1 MGIPD
6 HITCLLRNLHAGQEA
21 TVRTRHETMD
31 WYKIGKGVHQ
41 VCVLSLCSF
50 NFYAEHILQNAGLD
64 DSQTGIKITR
74 RNINNLSYT
83 DHTILMA
90 QSEEKLKEH
99 LDVGERGVKMLA

>member
-1 MGIPD
+1 
-6 HITCLLRNLHAGQEA
+6 
-21 TVRTRHETMD
+21 MD

>member
-1 MGIPD
+1 M
-6 HITCLLRNLHAGQEA
+6 
-21 TVRTRHETMD
+21 
-31 WYKIGKGVHQ
+31 
-41 VCVLSLCSF
+41 
-50 NFYAEHILQNAGLD
+50 QNAGLD
-64 DSQTGIKITR
+64 ELYVGIKITR

>member
-1 MGIPD
+1 
-6 HITCLLRNLHAGQEA
+6 
-21 TVRTRHETMD
+21 MD
-31 WYKIGKGVHQ
+31 WYKIEKGVHQ

>member
-1 MGIPD
+1 
-6 HITCLLRNLHAGQEA
+6 
-21 TVRTRHETMD
+21 MD

-41 VCVLSLCSF
+41 ICVLSLCSF